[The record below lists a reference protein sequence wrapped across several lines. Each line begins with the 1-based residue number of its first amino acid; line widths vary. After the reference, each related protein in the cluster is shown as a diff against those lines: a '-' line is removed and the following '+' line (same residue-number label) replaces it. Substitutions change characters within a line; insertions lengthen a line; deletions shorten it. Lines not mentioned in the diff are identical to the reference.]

1 MGEVQ
6 RLPSCF
12 RGHDLPPADA
22 VWLAAECTPVVT
34 DGAVRRD
41 VVVVAVTS
49 GSYPVPLVAAALRAD
64 GIGAAAASTH
74 PGHPL
79 LPDDVRTLAGVVARG
94 GHVALWTP
102 RRTPAARLRDSA
114 APSFETSS

>member
-1 MGEVQ
+1 MARRTPG
-6 RLPSCF
+6 RPD
-12 RGHDLPPADA
+12 GGG
-22 VWLAAECTPVVT
+22 AAA
-34 DGAVRRD
+34 AVRRD

-114 APSFETSS
+114 APPSRPRRSRRRRQG